1 MSSHYYQPQNTICIG
16 FTTNNNIIMIFIN
29 FSIRVYYSL
38 TTKYMKK
45 NWLTSALPNVC
56 IVSNILCCNINSIA
70 EPYYTEV
77 LIYLHHLFSYVKKI
91 SFPIYITWQNSFV
104 ATAGKWLKYPAFLYE
119 TQILWLTALPTPFSC
134 SSCCNTSI
142 ICSKWC
148 GMFVLSTD
156 MRSSN
161 RISYKT

>member
-1 MSSHYYQPQNTICIG
+1 
-16 FTTNNNIIMIFIN
+16 
-29 FSIRVYYSL
+29 
-38 TTKYMKK
+38 MKK

-104 ATAGKWLKYPAFLYE
+104 ATAGKWFKYPAFLYE

-161 RISYKT
+161 RISYKTYSQKVTNVWP